1 MELYAEAYQQPASI
15 SAVLGGLAFAAAAA
29 LPNAGARTSD
39 ANALD
44 WPAKLTTGTAVASA
58 VLHVVAAMT
67 WSFMTAD
74 LFRAAADGQSFPPGV
89 ALMNFVASL
98 EMIAGSV
105 LLFVSIGASGWIAS
119 RRIGIATSVVA
130 LGGGIG
136 LVVLILA
143 HVGNWVKPCE
153 PDSGDLFKRL
163 LSLTVFPQRFRKSP

>member
-1 MELYAEAYQQPASI
+1 MELYAEAYQQLASI

-29 LPNAGARTSD
+29 LLNAGARTSD
-39 ANALD
+39 ADALD

-58 VLHVVAAMT
+58 VLYVIAAMT

-119 RRIGIATSVVA
+119 RRIGIATSMVA

-136 LVVLILA
+136 LVVLIF
-143 HVGNWVKPCE
+143 WF
-153 PDSGDLFKRL
+153 GDL
-163 LSLTVFPQRFRKSP
+163 